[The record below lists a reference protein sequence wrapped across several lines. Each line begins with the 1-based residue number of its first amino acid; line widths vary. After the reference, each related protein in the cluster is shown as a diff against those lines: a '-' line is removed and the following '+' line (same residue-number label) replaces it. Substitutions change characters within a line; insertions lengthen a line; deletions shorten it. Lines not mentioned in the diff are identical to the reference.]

1 MRLPNPVQPQ
11 PSGVE
16 TVRAGMAQPMVRS
29 RRRNPWPAH
38 RLAVLVAV
46 AGALAAGALFGLAS
60 TVGIQEALTRL
71 AHPHWQW
78 LVIAVGGEVLA
89 YAGYTVAYRE
99 VARVDDGAELEVP
112 KAVAL
117 VAAGFGVFVHGGGFA
132 LDRMALRRAGLS
144 EREARRRVLGLGMLE
159 YAVLAPA
166 TLAAAIVVV
175 IWHPTI
181 SASLTLPWIIG
192 PPVGAGLAAV
202 ALHFKARIR
211 RWPLIGKRIAHGLE
225 ALELV
230 LLFARTPL
238 RHGLAFV
245 GTLTY
250 WAGDIFCLWATLQ
263 AFSAQPPPVAQLVV
277 GYATGYAL
285 SRRALPL
292 GGAGVV
298 EILLPYSLGWL
309 KIALLPALL
318 AVFAYRLI
326 NLWLPMIPALAGLP
340 TLRRLEAAAPGRR
353 ELAARG

>member
-1 MRLPNPVQPQ
+1 
-11 PSGVE
+11 
-16 TVRAGMAQPMVRS
+16 MAP
-29 RRRNPWPAH
+29 RRNRNLWPAH
-38 RLAVLVAV
+38 RLVVLVCV
-46 AGALAAGALFGLAS
+46 AALLAAGALFGLAWS
-60 TVGIQEALTRL
+60 VGIQTALTRL
-71 AHPHWQW
+71 VHPHWQW
-78 LVIAVGGEVLA
+78 LVVAVGGEILA

-99 VARVDDGAELEVP
+99 VARIDRGPELEVP
-112 KAVAL
+112 KAAAL

-132 LDRMALRRAGLS
+132 LDRTALRRAGLS
-144 EREARRRVLGLGMLE
+144 GTEARRRVLGLGMLE
-159 YAVLAPA
+159 YAVLTPA

-175 IWHPTI
+175 VWHPTI

-192 PPVGAGLAAV
+192 PPIGGVLAAV
-202 ALHFKARIR
+202 ALRSKARIR
-211 RWPLIGKRIAHGLE
+211 DWPLIGKPLEHGLD

-230 LLFARTPL
+230 LLFARAPF

-245 GTLTY
+245 GTLAY

-263 AFSAQPPPVAQLVV
+263 AFSAQPPPVAQLIV

-340 TLRRLEAAAPGRR
+340 TLRRLQATAPSRR
-353 ELAARG
+353 GLPARS

>member
-1 MRLPNPVQPQ
+1 MTP
-11 PSGVE
+11 
-16 TVRAGMAQPMVRS
+16 
-29 RRRNPWPAH
+29 RRDRFIWPAH
-38 RLAVLVAV
+38 RLVILVCV
-46 AGALAAGALFGLAS
+46 AAMLAAGALIGLAW
-60 TVGIQEALTRL
+60 TVGIQKTLTRL
-71 AHPHWQW
+71 VHPHWQW
-78 LVIAVGGEVLA
+78 LVAAVGGEILA
-89 YAGYTVAYRE
+89 YVGYTVAYRE
-99 VARVDDGAELEVP
+99 VARADHGAELEVP
-112 KAVAL
+112 KAAAL

-132 LDRMALRRAGLS
+132 LDRTALRRAGLS
-144 EREARRRVLGLGMLE
+144 KTEARRRVLGLGMLE

-175 IWHPTI
+175 VWHPTI

-192 PPVGAGLAAV
+192 PPIGAVLAGI
-202 ALHFKARIR
+202 ALRFKNRIR
-211 RWPLIGKRIAHGLE
+211 RWPLIGKPLEHGLD

-230 LLFARTPL
+230 LLFARTPF
-238 RHGLAFV
+238 RHGLAFL
-245 GTLTY
+245 GALIY
-250 WAGDIFCLWATLQ
+250 WTGDIFCLWATLQ

-353 ELAARG
+353 GLVARS

>member
-1 MRLPNPVQPQ
+1 
-11 PSGVE
+11 
-16 TVRAGMAQPMVRS
+16 
-29 RRRNPWPAH
+29 
-38 RLAVLVAV
+38 VA
-46 AGALAAGALFGLAS
+46 L
-60 TVGIQEALTRL
+60 
-71 AHPHWQW
+71 
-78 LVIAVGGEVLA
+78 GGELLA

-99 VARVDDGAELEVP
+99 VARADDGAELEVP

-144 EREARRRVLGLGMLE
+144 EKEVRRRVLGLGMLE

-192 PPVGAGLAAV
+192 PPIGAALAAV
-202 ALHFKARIR
+202 ALRFKTRIR
-211 RWPLIGKRIAHGLE
+211 RWPLIGKPLFHSLE

-230 LLFARTPL
+230 VLVARTPL

-245 GTLTY
+245 GTLAY

-340 TLRRLEAAAPGRR
+340 TLRRLEAAAPSRR